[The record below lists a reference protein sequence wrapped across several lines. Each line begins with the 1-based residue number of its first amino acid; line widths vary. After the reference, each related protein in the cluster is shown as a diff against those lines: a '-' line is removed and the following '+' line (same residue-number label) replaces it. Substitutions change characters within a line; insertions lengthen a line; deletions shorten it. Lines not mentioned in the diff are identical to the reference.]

1 MLSDIEVT
9 ELDLSNFDTANVVS
23 MNNMFYDCRL
33 IKNIFIRAKWQ
44 VEKVSIS
51 NQMFENCQSL
61 PNWVESCTD
70 KTNAHALTNGYMTLK
85 DEK

>member
-33 IKNIFIRAKWQ
+33 IKNIFIRAKW
-44 VEKVSIS
+44 
-51 NQMFENCQSL
+51 
-61 PNWVESCTD
+61 
-70 KTNAHALTNGYMTLK
+70 
-85 DEK
+85 